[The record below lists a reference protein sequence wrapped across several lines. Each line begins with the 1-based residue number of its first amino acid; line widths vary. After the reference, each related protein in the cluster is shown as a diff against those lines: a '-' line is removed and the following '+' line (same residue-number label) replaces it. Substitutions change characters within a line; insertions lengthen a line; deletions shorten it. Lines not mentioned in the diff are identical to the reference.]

1 MKKKISLKWKIARYL
16 ILFAT
21 ILIALI
27 WVFQIALLQPMYQQ
41 YKVST
46 VKNAANEIVDNLDS
60 DRLTSIIYS
69 VSAQNDTCV
78 RIINASSDV
87 QSGNMG
93 CVLYRMN
100 SKEILQQVALA
111 EENSGSYLYTSS
123 GNDIAMPGNEGF
135 KNIMYTRIVDTA
147 GGRNIVMVYS
157 GVSPVNATT
166 KTLSSQL
173 VWITLFVVVAIV
185 LLTFLMNKTISKPL
199 TEITDKARELPRGE
213 FEYNSKNEQY
223 EEAQLLNET
232 LTQAAADIKKADQAK
247 RDLIANVSHDLRTPL
262 TMISGYGEMMR
273 DLPGEKTD
281 ENIQVIID
289 ESNRLTALVNDLLDL
304 SKMQSAKIALKQTDF
319 NLSDM
324 IENQMKKY
332 DVYRIQEHYVF
343 ESDVPSDIMV
353 HGDDQRIEQVLN
365 NFITNAINYGGSA
378 KHMIIRCKLINEKAR
393 IEVQDFGE
401 GIPADKIND
410 IWDRYY
416 KIDKKHVRVSNGSG
430 IGLAIVK
437 QILDLHHAAYGVE
450 SKVGHGSTF
459 WFELPLSCTVQKEK
473 SSADE

>member
-16 ILFAT
+16 IVFAT
-21 ILIALI
+21 VMITLI

-41 YKVST
+41 YKITT
-46 VKNAANEIVDNLDS
+46 VKNATNEIVENLDS
-60 DRLTSIIYS
+60 DNLTSTIYS

-111 EENSGSYLYTSS
+111 EENNGSYLYLSS

-135 KNIMYTRIVDTA
+135 KNIMYTKIVDTDS
-147 GGRNIVMVYS
+147 GRNIVMVYS

-173 VWITLFVVVAIV
+173 IWITLIMVMAIV
-185 LLTFLMNKTISKPL
+185 LLTFFMNKTIAKPL
-199 TEITDKARELPRGE
+199 MAITDEARNLPKGE
-213 FEYNSKNEQY
+213 FECNTHNDQY
-223 EEAQLLNET
+223 EEAQQLNET

-304 SKMQSAKIALKQTDF
+304 SKMQAARITLEETDF
-319 NLSDM
+319 NLSDLVDT
-324 IENQMKKY
+324 QMK
-332 DVYRIQEHYVF
+332 
-343 ESDVPSDIMV
+343 
-353 HGDDQRIEQVLN
+353 
-365 NFITNAINYGGSA
+365 
-378 KHMIIRCKLINEKAR
+378 
-393 IEVQDFGE
+393 
-401 GIPADKIND
+401 
-410 IWDRYY
+410 DR
-416 KIDKKHVRVSNGSG
+416 
-430 IGLAIVK
+430 
-437 QILDLHHAAYGVE
+437 
-450 SKVGHGSTF
+450 
-459 WFELPLSCTVQKEK
+459 K
-473 SSADE
+473 SVV